1 MLDENDLREFLLI
14 AGDDISEGSYRDY
27 PRSSKKYIEGKAKAE
42 AEAKAKKED
51 DAADKK
57 AEDDAELDVA
67 PGGKGSKLSML
78 DRVKAAK
85 KGKLIDSSGKQRND
99 PKTEKDVKATNINRK
114 DSVGREDTKAILPS
128 ATKSGKVSGK
138 VPTALGRQAKDML
151 GPSAGGTA
159 ARVPA
164 ARVPAAGSSD
174 KKGLSSKELEKMGIR
189 GGKIGRRREV
199 AADLAKMR
207 KELGTPGAYSADADS
222 YYRSSPTGVQGPDGG
237 LYRGKRTKPFTPPP
251 YKYKSDEKAK
261 EKTPDRQAKDMI
273 GPGAGSPDKKT
284 PDRQAKDMIGPG
296 AGSPDKKT
304 PDSDP
309 NRSDSKSKRRIAPR
323 RISDGGAAADDLG
336 GPKDSDPNRSDARKA
351 RARKSAPKPTKTK
364 KSKSPSVDQDDDLF
378 NPQESFDSGY
388 AFQRNGE
395 TKMENKVFKIQSMRE
410 ALEDVWKNGATVQ
423 ENLRSSKMPEKGMRV
438 LRSGKTM
445 TGGRPAVIETRPK
458 DPTSRLTNEE
468 FALRDLTESMT
479 DEEYELFEIS
489 ANAALSLVPDSII
502 KQYAGGMDAAAI
514 RAMAKKYGID
524 LSKLDGDI
532 DDIRKGNFDNVTY
545 DGKTVPSSVRRK
557 VASAFIKGGG
567 LSQEGRVRGGEAAA
581 KVAGKAIKDS
591 EKGVDVKDPERKVK
605 RDSKTD
611 VTVPIKIPPK
621 EKESKEEK
629 PAEPAAGS
637 NPSKPKEVSTKRPN
651 VKDAL
656 PLFTGKK
663 KKEDSQAKDM
673 MGPGAGS
680 GKKSGVDTSDDD
692 KASRKGNAVPK
703 NPKEG
708 GEELDD
714 PKPETSKDKKKEPEK
729 KKEDPR
735 LEGGKYAYYEKDPKK
750 RTKNSAMYMTQKG
763 YDEDDTIGETLSAV
777 DATSNFLS
785 NISKNDTMYSWS
797 LNNKN
802 RYGK

>member
-14 AGDDISEGSYRDY
+14 AEDDISEGSYRDY

-261 EKTPDRQAKDMI
+261 E
-273 GPGAGSPDKKT
+273 KT